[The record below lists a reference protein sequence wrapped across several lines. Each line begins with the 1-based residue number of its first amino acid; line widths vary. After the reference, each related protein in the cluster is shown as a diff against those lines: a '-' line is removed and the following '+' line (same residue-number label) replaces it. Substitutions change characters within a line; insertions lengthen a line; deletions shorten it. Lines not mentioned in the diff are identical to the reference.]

1 MNPKDGIGSLDAP
14 TQLVE
19 ERVFTLSQDLMCVA
33 DGTGQLVSVNPAWG
47 TMLGWSAGEL
57 HGMRYLDLIH
67 PDDREATSAT
77 HMDVVAGDH
86 LVDFTNRFR
95 KHDGKYVWI
104 LWSASVDPATGLTY
118 WVGKDVTER
127 EHFRMET
134 VEHSD
139 DAILTKDVDRMITGW
154 NPGAERMYGYTAQE
168 AIGQPIAML
177 IPLERDDEED
187 AIFRRVL
194 AGERVDHFE
203 TVRVHKDGRKLD
215 ISVSVSAIHDL
226 SGRLIGA
233 SSIARNVTDARSIVR
248 AQDQVI
254 KRLLLAAEFRDDATG
269 QHIVRMSG
277 LCGRIALAMGWDSD
291 GAAELEVAATMHDV
305 GKIAIPDSIL
315 LKRGLLT
322 EEERAVMETHAAVG
336 HRMLSG
342 SGIALIDRAA
352 EVALTHHEHIDGNGY
367 PNGLIGEAI
376 PISGRIAAV
385 ADVYDALTDDRVYRP
400 AFTQHQALEMMRE
413 GSGTHFDPAVLEA
426 LLAVL
431 DAERRTGPLTAP
443 QPGAA
448 IGRDRVAADRD
459 HAATQRDQAASD
471 RNRAQANDDLR
482 SAGRQQ
488 AEADRAL
495 AASSRDHDAANRDLA
510 EVQAQV
516 RASDR
521 DDAAAAR
528 DHAAANRDEMTTDRG
543 SEANREFAV
552 ADRDHLAADRDQSE
566 ADAQLRSADRDK
578 AAAGRD
584 HAAADSDQTESD
596 RHLSR
601 VEAEQRSFDRDQAAD
616 DRERGAVDRHD
627 AAADRTAAANDR
639 HQARADLRQSQVDAL
654 TGALGRELGM
664 VTLEREIN
672 RARHGN
678 GRLVFAYIDA
688 DSLKRVN
695 DTNGHAA
702 GDALLRDIVGAIA
715 LHLRSYDPIVRLGG
729 DEFVCALSDTI
740 PEDARRR
747 FSEVASAIEQAH
759 PGSSFSVGLAAL
771 LPEDSVEQ
779 LIHRADT
786 DLYTTRARRKGRR

>member
-1 MNPKDGIGSLDAP
+1 LRSLAREEVGEAAGYYGRAIRRLADVLIDESEGWLMNPKDGIGSLDAP

-254 KRLLLAAEFRDDATG
+254 KRLLLATEFRDDATG

-352 EVALTHHEHIDGNGY
+352 EVALTHHEHIDGDGY

-448 IGRDRVAADRD
+448 IGRNRVAADRD

-471 RNRAQANDDLR
+471 RNRAQANHDLR

-495 AASSRDHDAANRDLA
+495 AASS
-510 EVQAQV
+510 
-516 RASDR
+516 
-521 DDAAAAR
+521 
-528 DHAAANRDEMTTDRG
+528 
-543 SEANREFAV
+543 
-552 ADRDHLAADRDQSE
+552 RDQSE

-584 HAAADSDQTESD
+584 HAAADSDQTEPD

-601 VEAEQRSFDRDQAAD
+601 VEAGQRSFDRDQAAD

-627 AAADRTAAANDR
+627 AAADRAAAANDR
-639 HQARADLRQSQVDAL
+639 QQARADLRRSQVDAL

-695 DTNGHAA
+695 DTNGHAT

-729 DEFVCALSDTI
+729 DEFVCALSDTV